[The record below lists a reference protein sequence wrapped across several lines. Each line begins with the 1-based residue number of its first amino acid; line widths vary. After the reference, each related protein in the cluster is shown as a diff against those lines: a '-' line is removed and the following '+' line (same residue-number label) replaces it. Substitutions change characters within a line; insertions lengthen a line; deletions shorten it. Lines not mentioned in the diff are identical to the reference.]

1 MKGAVLFIAWHGLI
15 EPLANKLLIPHV
27 LGAVKKSVTSGVLNE
42 MRKKRKEARR
52 AIKKKIYHGVAPG
65 ADDDTNLPS
74 DVANEL
80 EYEKFLNRCKV
91 CKELGTFA
99 VSGGV
104 AAVAGF
110 L

>member
-15 EPLANKLLIPHV
+15 EPLANKLLMPHV

-65 ADDDTNLPS
+65 ADTDEEAALKRVVQVRSAAPPPPF
-74 DVANEL
+74 VL
-80 EYEKFLNRCKV
+80 
-91 CKELGTFA
+91 
-99 VSGGV
+99 SGH
-104 AAVAGF
+104 AAS
-110 L
+110 LTPY